1 MRMGRTWM
9 CAALL
14 GWVVASGARAGDARP
29 APTNTSSAAPAPN
42 ARAPVDYRKLT
53 WSDGHFLLDGRPF
66 TGVAELRDRD
76 GRLKARYP
84 MRDGE
89 LHGLVEEW
97 HPNGRR
103 SAATWFERNRRN
115 GTNEYWD
122 ADGRLLKR
130 QVWQND
136 ELVDS
141 SDPAEVHSS
150 PPP

>member
-1 MRMGRTWM
+1 MV
-9 CAALL
+9 CAA
-14 GWVVASGARAGDARP
+14 WVQAGEAPPAVTNARP
-29 APTNTSSAAPAPN
+29 ALPPSPGGVV
-42 ARAPVDYRKLT
+42 VDYQKLA
-53 WSDGHFLLDGRPF
+53 WSDGKFLLEGRPF
-66 TGVAELRDRD
+66 TGVAELRDRE

-84 MRDGE
+84 MQDGQ

-97 HPNGRR
+97 YPNGRR
-103 SAATWFERNRRN
+103 STATWFVHNRRH

-122 ADGRLLKR
+122 AEGRLLKR
-130 QVWQND
+130 QVWQDD

>member
-1 MRMGRTWM
+1 MNGSRCRIVTF
-9 CAALL
+9 AAVLL
-14 GWVVASGARAGDARP
+14 ASAARPGGAP
-29 APTNTSSAAPAPN
+29 APTNAPPASGSTTAGAA
-42 ARAPVDYRKLT
+42 VDYRKLA
-53 WSDGHFLLDGRPF
+53 WSDGRFLLDGRPF

-84 MRDGE
+84 MRDGQ

-97 HPNGRR
+97 YPNGRR
-103 SAATWFERNRRN
+103 SAATWFEHNRRH

-141 SDPAEVHSS
+141 SDPSDVHSS